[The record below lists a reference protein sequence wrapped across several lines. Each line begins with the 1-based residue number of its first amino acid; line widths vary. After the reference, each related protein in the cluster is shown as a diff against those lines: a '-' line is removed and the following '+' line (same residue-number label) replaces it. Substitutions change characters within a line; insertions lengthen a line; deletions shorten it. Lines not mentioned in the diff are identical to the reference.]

1 MSNVKK
7 RKEES
12 LSKIGVQKNK
22 RREGGRLRDGGWEVG
37 REKGREID
45 KRADRYGV
53 KFT

>member
-12 LSKIGVQKNK
+12 LSKIGVQKK
-22 RREGGRLRDGGWEVG
+22 QKEGRDGGWEVG
-37 REKGREID
+37 REKGRKID
-45 KRADRYGV
+45 KQADRYGV

>member
-22 RREGGRLRDGGWEVG
+22 MREGGIEGD
-37 REKGREID
+37 
-45 KRADRYGV
+45 
-53 KFT
+53 